1 MVIIQEKLDLIRFN
15 VDKEPHIRVNTE
27 VCKKCHARPCIYV
40 CPAGLY
46 TLSDGELLYS
56 YEGCLECGACYI
68 ACPAYAIDWNYPKGG
83 YGVCFRTA

>member
-15 VDKEPHIRVNTE
+15 VDKEPHIRVNQE
-27 VCKKCHARPCIYV
+27 ACNNCQSRPCLYV

-56 YEGCLECGACYI
+56 YEGCFECGACYV
-68 ACPAYAIDWNYPKGG
+68 ACPEHSIDWNYPRGG
-83 YGVCFRTA
+83 YGVCFRAA